1 MLSRVLLATCVA
13 LGAISTGLA
22 GSRSTTTAGTPAA
35 AVNQQRLDNAD
46 REPGQWMGVGRTWS
60 EQRFSPLKLINDT
73 NAQRLGLEWMAPLST
88 YRGVEST
95 PLVIDGVMYN
105 ISAWDITTAYDATN
119 GKVLWTYDPK
129 ISSEWA
135 RKACC
140 GPVSRGLA
148 AWEGKLYVAALDG
161 RLIAL
166 DAKTGKPVWTTQT
179 LDPAQPLSLTGAP
192 KSPPALPMTTW
203 PCAIRGAPVRDSG

>member
-1 MLSRVLLATCVA
+1 MLHRVLLAGCIA
-13 LGAISTGLA
+13 LGATDPLIA
-22 GSRSTTTAGTPAA
+22 GTAGTTTTATSAA
-35 AVNQQRLDNAD
+35 HVTRQRLENAD
-46 REPGQWMGVGRTWS
+46 KDPGQWMSSGRTWS

-73 NAQRLGLEWMAPLST
+73 NAQRLGIAWLAPLNT
-88 YRGVEST
+88 FRGVEST
-95 PLVIDGVMYN
+95 PLVIDGVLYN

-148 AWEGKLYVAALDG
+148 AWEGKLY
-161 RLIAL
+161 IA
-166 DAKTGKPVWTTQT
+166 
-179 LDPAQPLSLTGAP
+179 
-192 KSPPALPMTTW
+192 
-203 PCAIRGAPVRDSG
+203 